1 MQKEN
6 EIDATVRAIY
16 LDILLAVRAMT
27 DGIKLQCDLMT
38 YIAHRLS
45 NRECSLKNPEFSE
58 AIEELLT
65 NINSS
70 MNSSVGKITKPRT
83 RKIRD
88 PIEQGIESGI
98 LCRRIKRELAIKL
111 HLFCGCRYARVM
123 KIILK
128 LGLTGLAAIGLWQI
142 IKHKEKIKDAAKRF
156 QKDRESEKE
165 RK

>member
-6 EIDATVRAIY
+6 EIDEIVRPIY
-16 LDILLAVRAMT
+16 LEILIAVQAMT
-27 DGIKLQCDLMT
+27 DGVKLQCDLMT

-45 NRECSLKNPEFSE
+45 NCECSLKNLEFSE

-70 MNSSVGKITKPRT
+70 VEKITKLRP

-88 PIEQGIESGI
+88 PLEQEIEFKI
-98 LCRRIKRELAIKL
+98 LCRRIKRELAVKL
-111 HLFCGCRYARVM
+111 HLFCGRKYARVM
-123 KIILK
+123 KYIIFS
-128 LGLTGLAAIGLWQI
+128 LGLTVSVAVGLWQV
-142 IKHKEKIKDAAKRF
+142 IKYKEKIKDAAKRF

>member
-70 MNSSVGKITKPRT
+70 VEKITKFRT

-88 PIEQGIESGI
+88 PLEQGIESGI

-142 IKHKEKIKDAAKRF
+142 IKHKEKIKDAAKLF
-156 QKDRESEKE
+156 QKDRESENE